1 MEQRKGW
8 DAHGVDWNR
17 YADAGADLSGISAS
31 ALDAA
36 P

>member
-1 MEQRKGW
+1 MLMEWIGI
-8 DAHGVDWNR
+8 DMLMLALI
-17 YADAGADLSGISAS
+17 YSGISAS